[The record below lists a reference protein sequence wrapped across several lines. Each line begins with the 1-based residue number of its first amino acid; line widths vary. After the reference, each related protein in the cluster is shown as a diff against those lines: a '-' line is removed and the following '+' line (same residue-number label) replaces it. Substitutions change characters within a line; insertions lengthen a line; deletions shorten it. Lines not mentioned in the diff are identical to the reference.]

1 LVYGSSDS
9 QVERVRVKLRP
20 KTRQKAVLAEPFK
33 STQPSKKEEAMA
45 AIQRSSSSHDDKTSP
60 QYDAEKMGE
69 GFDKGPGHIRGIETS
84 EDTSLHRGLKA
95 RHITMIA
102 IGGAIGTGL
111 IIGTG
116 KALAQAGP
124 GSVFISYSIIGFIVY
139 LVMAALGEMAAWLP
153 MSAGF
158 TGYAS
163 RFCDPSLGFALG
175 WSYWCKYIIVTPNQ
189 LTAAALVI
197 QYWLPRER
205 VNPGVWIAIFLV
217 LIICINYFGIK
228 FFGEFEFW
236 LSSFKVIVIIGI
248 MIATLCIAL
257 GGAAPDHRRTGF
269 YYWQEP
275 GAFNTYIKEGATGK
289 FLGFWS
295 TMVTATFAFLGTE
308 LVGVTVGEAQNPRKT
323 IPKAIKLTFYR
334 ILFFYII
341 SVILVGMVVPYNSPE
356 LAFAT
361 TQSNS
366 AAASPFVVAMSVA
379 HIQVLPHIVNAC
391 ILVFVFSAAN
401 SDLYIASRTLY
412 GLASDGSAPA
422 IFCKTNNHGVPVP
435 ALAMSSMFALLAF
448 MNVSDDSKKV
458 FGYFVNLTTIFG
470 LMTWISI
477 LVTHIWWCRARKAQ
491 GLANSDMPYI
501 APLGIW
507 GSYGAL
513 AMCILIALTKNFD
526 VFVTFKGKGFAQK
539 YPDFITGYLG
549 IPVYLMLIGGHKVW
563 GRMKTGVW
571 QKGVRP
577 HETDFYTGKDIIDR
591 EENEF
596 LARQA
601 AERELH
607 GESAGGK
614 FYNKFV
620 SWLF

>member
-1 LVYGSSDS
+1 MAVIHRTSSSNDGNSASHNHAYDTEKGGAPYADNNHDHGYGSD
-9 QVERVRVKLRP
+9 
-20 KTRQKAVLAEPFK
+20 
-33 STQPSKKEEAMA
+33 QPV
-45 AIQRSSSSHDDKTSP
+45 
-60 QYDAEKMGE
+60 
-69 GFDKGPGHIRGIETS
+69 GHIRGIETS
-84 EDTSLHRGLKA
+84 AETSLHRGLKA

-124 GSVFISYSIIGFIVY
+124 GSVFISYTIVGFIVF

-175 WSYWCKYIIVTPNQ
+175 WSYWFKYIIVTPNQ

-197 QYWLPRER
+197 QYWLPRDR
-205 VNPGVWIAIFLV
+205 VNPGVWIAVFLV
-217 LIICINYFGIK
+217 VIVCINYFGIR

-236 LSSFKVIVIIGI
+236 LSSFKVIVVIGI
-248 MIATLCIAL
+248 MILTLVIAL
-257 GGAAPDHRRTGF
+257 GGAPDHDRRGF
-269 YYWQEP
+269 RYWQDP
-275 GAFNTYIKEGATGK
+275 GAFKPYIKEGSAGR

-295 TMVTATFAFLGTE
+295 TMVTATFAYLGTE

-323 IPKAIKLTFYR
+323 VPLTFYR
-334 ILFFYII
+334 ILFFYVI
-341 SVILVGMVVPYNSPE
+341 SVLLIGMCVPYNSPD
-356 LAFAT
+356 LVFANS
-361 TQSNS
+361 QANS
-366 AAASPFVVAMSVA
+366 AAASPFVVAIKNA
-379 HIQVLPHIVNAC
+379 RINALDHILNAC

-422 IFCKTNNHGVPVP
+422 IFRKTNKNGVPVP
-435 ALAMSSMFALLAF
+435 ALALSACFGFLAF
-448 MNVSDDSKKV
+448 MNVSSNSATV

-477 LVTHIWWCRARKAQ
+477 LVTHIWWCRARRAQ
-491 GLANSDMPYI
+491 GLTNAQLPYV
-501 APLGIW
+501 APLGIY

-513 AMCILIALTKNFD
+513 FMCILIALTKNYD
-526 VFVTFKGKGFAQK
+526 VFVGDFGTK
-539 YPDFITGYLG
+539 YPTFITGYLG
-549 IPVYLMLIGGHKVW
+549 IPVYLIAIFGHKTWLYLKNGRVW
-563 GRMKTGVW
+563 P
-571 QKGVRP
+571 KGVSP
-577 HETDFYTGKDIIDR
+577 HAADFYTGKDVIDR
-591 EENEF
+591 EEEAF
-596 LARQA
+596 LAAKA
-601 AERELH
+601 ARAAAK
-607 GESAGGK
+607 GPDAGGQ
-614 FYNKFV
+614 FYRRFV